1 MNFAKNSK
9 RFNFQDTETIKM
21 QQQIEIYQP
30 KTVSLTSTPL
40 WESKV
45 DIVRRMYCATLSN
58 DEFEVFLHI
67 CRHCGLDPSMKQ
79 IYAIKRGGKLTPQTG
94 IDGYRLIAERT
105 GKYAPGREATYNYND
120 KGALI
125 SATAYVKKMTNDGTW
140 HEVSATAFFEEY
152 CQKDGQGQPTQ
163 FWKKFRHVMIAK
175 CAETLALRKAFP
187 GDLSAIRTEEEM
199 QQAEVF
205 SAPDIQC
212 ETNLKQMES
221 DTKTIQIENST
232 VRENRTVEKKQMK
245 QKISSDQMTEISELL
260 SQCPE
265 EYKEKFWA
273 SLATQKFSDWS
284 DISVEY
290 YPKIKASLQKK
301 IELEKA
307 K

>member
-1 MNFAKNSK
+1 
-9 RFNFQDTETIKM
+9 M
-21 QQQIEIYQP
+21 QQPLEIYQT
-30 KTVSLTSTPL
+30 KTVTLNSTPL
-40 WESKV
+40 WESKI
-45 DIVRRMYCATLSN
+45 DIVRRMYCAQLTE

-67 CRHCGLDPSMKQ
+67 CRHTNLDPSMKQ
-79 IYAIKRGGKLTPQTG
+79 IYAIKRGGKLTTQTG

-105 GKYAPGREATYNYND
+105 GKYAPGREPTYSYND

-125 SATAYVKKMTNDGTW
+125 SATAYVKKITSDGTW

-152 CQKDGQGQPTQ
+152 CQRDTQGNPTQ

-199 QQAEVF
+199 MQDELVPAIEVNPIQTSTDTNMVPIET
-205 SAPDIQC
+205 SA
-212 ETNLKQMES
+212 
-221 DTKTIQIENST
+221 
-232 VRENRTVEKKQMK
+232 VRENRTVEKKK
-245 QKISSDQMTEISELL
+245 HKEKISASQMTEVSELL
-260 SQCPE
+260 SKCSD

-284 DISVEY
+284 DISQEY
-290 YPKIKASLQKK
+290 YPKIKSSLEKK
-301 IELEKA
+301 IEMEKN